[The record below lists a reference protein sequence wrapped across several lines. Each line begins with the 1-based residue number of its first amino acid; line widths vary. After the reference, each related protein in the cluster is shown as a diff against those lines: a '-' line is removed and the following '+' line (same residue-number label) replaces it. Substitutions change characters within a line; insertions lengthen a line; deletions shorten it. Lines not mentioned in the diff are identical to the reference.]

1 MSSHRCYGASI
12 TKIFLLVDCELDIF
26 MANPVTGL
34 VGLWG
39 SLIGF
44 LKFSRAFTNQRVMKC
59 HFREPPFYGGPEG
72 EPANLAD

>member
-1 MSSHRCYGASI
+1 MTQLSFEEQMRQRGCRRSFRSTERRPMSGHRCYGASI

-44 LKFSRAFTNQRVMKC
+44 LKFSRAFTN
-59 HFREPPFYGGPEG
+59 
-72 EPANLAD
+72 